1 MKSLKWH
8 MKRHIYTEEGQS
20 ISATL
25 RELNVLKPL
34 CESYYIKKGKPFLYN
49 LCLCVCL
56 FVSNKR
62 QNVVNFF
69 NVENPRKFMKS
80 RNIFTIEIKDWHVAP

>member
-1 MKSLKWH
+1 

-25 RELNVLKPL
+25 RELNVLKPP
-34 CESYYIKKGKPFLYN
+34 CESYYTKKGKPFLYIN
-49 LCLCVCL
+49 FSCVFVCL

-62 QNVVNFF
+62 QNDRTDRAHNFCGTLRD
-69 NVENPRKFMKS
+69 PRKG
-80 RNIFTIEIKDWHVAP
+80 V